1 MSFWLLAPH
10 ASSHTHTTTQ
20 EAALLASVAS
30 HLVYV
35 TPGAATAVQ
44 GQFLASLGRSA
55 RHWSRTQR
63 AALLN
68 HTMKAG
74 QPAAQV
80 AAADAQDRLLC
91 ERVTGFLAPLTWH
104 AAGGSPSK
112 RLVEHALSGW
122 NNASA
127 MPSVGAL
134 QLATDDVARTLPPG
148 HPFTGPA
155 AAVALHALLTTQLA
169 VPSALWTPWQAV
181 LRATADASSI
191 SSARAGAKAV
201 SIVSPPLPPHM
212 CASSL
217 DAVRADARKER
228 LELCWGHA
236 PICSPGEGAFNATVS
251 AAVTE
256 AQDAQLAAMQALV
269 AAHADA
275 TITAARDAIEQL
287 EASLSPAAR
296 SAAVRAATVD
306 ARAGLDGATAVYRN
320 TSAVVAAHVRLEEAI
335 AEEAAALEEAAKEY
349 EATHLSAAV
358 TAATQAANEAVHAC
372 SGGGARLPLGK
383 SPLAACGVAG
393 GAAARQAVL
402 DIVAA
407 KVPWLA
413 DSPALERAL
422 GRAQRAGDDAAARL
436 ATANDVAAAAAL
448 EAGVVN
454 ATRGLATDMAGVKV
468 PMAGTSEN
476 NVTDVL
482 TTSALAGLRA
492 NVAHIADL
500 PLVVDAQG
508 GAPAVARAS
517 QQERATLATRN
528 GVAWLDVPALAGVKH
543 TALRSLRART
553 CHGRLTSFPP
563 RPVHT
568 LVACT
573 RAVHADWLPLRGPA
587 FAEGIMTAILAK
599 ANAAGE
605 LPDGL
610 DALAAAETAAA
621 FGSSCPEAKAHL
633 AAARGT
639 GERAMRTALLLAV
652 VTLVRMFGVADC
664 MDALQA
670 GTKAAVAWLTQVAAA
685 LGKAIAE
692 ALEQRRFA
700 AEAAAARRAKQEADA
715 AAKAAAEKA
724 QAEAA
729 KPTAAAPMA
738 PATPASAPAP
748 RAPPPAAWRAV
759 AASDLM
765 GGNDAGV
772 PVVPPSDPSVEY
784 VAALVCLANS
794 GDDNSVRMLT
804 QLPGPGPSAPGA
816 AAPTGP
822 PVPAL
827 SSGRAVIA
835 FHAAALR
842 YGTGMHPTAL
852 KGSPWTGASYERM
865 ARAPYALARP
875 DLGKSDLEV
884 AATDAAVGSPRA
896 GGSAAWNHPV

>member
-1 MSFWLLAPH
+1 
-10 ASSHTHTTTQ
+10 
-20 EAALLASVAS
+20 LLASVAS

-68 HTMKAG
+68 HTVKAG
-74 QPAAQV
+74 QPAVQV
-80 AAADAQDRLLC
+80 AATDAQDRLLC
-91 ERVTGFLAPLTWH
+91 ERVTGFLAPVTWH
-104 AAGGSPSK
+104 VAGGAPPSK
-112 RLVEHALSGW
+112 RLVEHALAGW

-127 MPSVGAL
+127 TPSVTAL
-134 QLATDDVARTLPPG
+134 QLATDDVARMLPPG

-169 VPSALWTPWQAV
+169 VPTALWTPWQAV
-181 LRATADASSI
+181 LRSTADASAI
-191 SSARAGAKAV
+191 SSTRAGAQAV
-201 SIVSPPLPPHM
+201 SVVSPPLPPHM
-212 CASSL
+212 CTSSL
-217 DAVRADARKER
+217 EAVRADAHKER
-228 LELCWGHA
+228 LELCWGHSA
-236 PICSPGEGAFNATVS
+236 ICSPGEAAFNATILS
-251 AAVTE
+251 IVTE

-269 AAHADA
+269 TLHADA
-275 TITAARDAIEQL
+275 AISAAQSAIEQL

-296 SAAVRAATVD
+296 SAAVRSASVD

-320 TSAVVAAHVRLEEAI
+320 TSAVEAAHVRLEKAI
-335 AEEAAALEEAAKEY
+335 AEETAALEQAAKEY

-358 TAATQAANEAVHAC
+358 TAATHAANEAVHGC
-372 SGGGARLPLGK
+372 SPRLPLGK
-383 SPLAACGVAG
+383 SPLTACGVAG

-402 DIVAA
+402 DIVSA

-436 ATANDVAAAAAL
+436 AAANDVAASAAL
-448 EAGVVN
+448 AAGVANV
-454 ATRGLATDMAGVKV
+454 TRGLQSDMAGVKV

-482 TTSALAGLRA
+482 TSAAAAGLRA

-500 PLVVDAQG
+500 ALVMDAQG
-508 GAPAVARAS
+508 GAPALARAA
-517 QQERATLATRN
+517 QKERATLATRN
-528 GVAWLDVPALAGVKH
+528 GLAWLEVPALAGVKH
-543 TALRSLRART
+543 DALRALRART
-553 CHGRLTSFPP
+553 CHGRLTSFP

-573 RAVHADWLPLRGPA
+573 RAVHADWLSVRGPT
-587 FAEGIMTAILAK
+587 FAESLMASILAK
-599 ANAAGE
+599 ANASRE
-605 LPDGL
+605 LPDGM

-621 FGSSCPEAKAHL
+621 FGFLPEAQAQL

-639 GERAMRTALLLAV
+639 GERAVRTVLFLAV
-652 VTLVRMFGVADC
+652 VTLIHMFGFSAC

-670 GTKAAVAWLTQVAAA
+670 GTTAAVAWLTRIARE
-685 LGKAIAE
+685 LGKAIGE
-692 ALEQRRFA
+692 ALEQRRLA
-700 AEAAAARRAKQEADA
+700 AEAAAAERAKREAEEA
-715 AAKAAAEKA
+715 AAKAAAERA
-724 QAEAA
+724 QAEARRV
-729 KPTAAAPMA
+729 KAAAEQAQASKPA
-738 PATPASAPAP
+738 PVAPVTPASAPAP
-748 RAPPPAAWRAV
+748 RAPAPPAWRAV
-759 AASDLM
+759 AASDLL
-765 GGNDAGV
+765 GGDDAGV
-772 PVVPPSDPSVEY
+772 PIVPPRDPSVAY

-804 QLPGPGPSAPGA
+804 QLPGPGPSAGDA
-816 AAPTGP
+816 ASLSGP

-865 ARAPYALARP
+865 ARAPYAQARP
-875 DLGKSDLEV
+875 ELGKSDAEV
-884 AATDAAVGSPRA
+884 AETEAVGSPRA
-896 GGSAAWNHPV
+896 GRSAALNHPM